1 MGNNLKNYKW
11 AMVTGAS
18 SGIGRQFAIQL
29 AKKGLNIV
37 LVARNT
43 EALTEVANTIHK
55 ISNSSVVILSADLT
69 NDIDVVIDNTS
80 RFDIDLLVNNA
91 GVGLYGDFVDKEY
104 EEYENMMK
112 LNINALTRLSHHY
125 ARLMTTKGN
134 GGIINIA
141 SVAGF
146 IPMPHF
152 SVYSATKA
160 YVYNF
165 SMGLWAELRPHGVH
179 VLCVAPGSTQTQF
192 FERANMSTGQHLM
205 EPEKVVDDALKAFEK
220 EKPLYIPGF
229 GNKLVYQFVRR
240 FFSDKFVASVLE
252 RYF

>member
-1 MGNNLKNYKW
+1 MDNNLKNYKW

-69 NDIDVVIDNTS
+69 NGIDMVIDNTS
-80 RFDIDLLVNNA
+80 RFNIDLLVNNA
-91 GVGLYGDFVDKEY
+91 GVGLYGDFVDRDY

-125 ARLMTTKGN
+125 ARTMAAKGS

-152 SVYSATKA
+152 SV
-160 YVYNF
+160 
-165 SMGLWAELRPHGVH
+165 
-179 VLCVAPGSTQTQF
+179 
-192 FERANMSTGQHLM
+192 
-205 EPEKVVDDALKAFEK
+205 
-220 EKPLYIPGF
+220 
-229 GNKLVYQFVRR
+229 
-240 FFSDKFVASVLE
+240 
-252 RYF
+252 

>member
-1 MGNNLKNYKW
+1 MTSMLL
-11 AMVTGAS
+11 S
-18 SGIGRQFAIQL
+18 IIQ
-29 AKKGLNIV
+29 V
-37 LVARNT
+37 
-43 EALTEVANTIHK
+43 
-55 ISNSSVVILSADLT
+55 
-69 NDIDVVIDNTS
+69 

-192 FERANMSTGQHLM
+192 LREQICPQAN
-205 EPEKVVDDALKAFEK
+205 
-220 EKPLYIPGF
+220 I
-229 GNKLVYQFVRR
+229 
-240 FFSDKFVASVLE
+240 
-252 RYF
+252 

>member
-1 MGNNLKNYKW
+1 
-11 AMVTGAS
+11 
-18 SGIGRQFAIQL
+18 
-29 AKKGLNIV
+29 
-37 LVARNT
+37 
-43 EALTEVANTIHK
+43 
-55 ISNSSVVILSADLT
+55 LT

-192 FERANMSTGQHLM
+192 LREQICPQAN
-205 EPEKVVDDALKAFEK
+205 
-220 EKPLYIPGF
+220 I
-229 GNKLVYQFVRR
+229 
-240 FFSDKFVASVLE
+240 
-252 RYF
+252 